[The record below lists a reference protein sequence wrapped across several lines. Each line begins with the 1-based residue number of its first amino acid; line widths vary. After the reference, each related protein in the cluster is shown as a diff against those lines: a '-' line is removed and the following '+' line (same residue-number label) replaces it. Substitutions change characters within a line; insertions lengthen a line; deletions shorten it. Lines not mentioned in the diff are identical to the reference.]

1 MASDSFEDLLEE
13 LTNVGGPSG
22 FEEPVRRIVERE
34 LEPIVDTREID
45 GLGSSISILTNK
57 SAKYRVLLTAHMD
70 ELGLLVKRITPEG
83 FLKFQPIGGW
93 LPQAIIGQRWIVKT
107 HKTEITGITGIKTVH
122 VMSPKERAEIFDVE
136 GMFIDVGAT
145 SAEDAR
151 NRLGVRPGDPVYP
164 DSKFKALEGGA
175 RLIGKAWDDRVG
187 VAVLIQVM
195 KNLAEIKPPVTVVG
209 AATVQEEIGLRG
221 AQTSGYLAEADIA
234 INLESGV
241 AGDYP
246 SISPDEAQE
255 QIGGGPSI
263 FFHDSSMIPNTRF
276 RDFVVDLAER
286 ESIPIQF
293 NVLSGYG
300 QDGSA
305 IQRTRGGVP
314 VVNIGV
320 PTRYLHSHQGLVAR
334 SDIEECVGLV
344 TKIVTSLTDNV
355 VENLRSFD

>member
-1 MASDSFEDLLEE
+1 MATDEFENLLEE

-22 FEEPVRRIVERE
+22 FEEPVRLIVERE
-34 LEPIVDTREID
+34 LDSVIDVREID
-45 GLGSSISILTNK
+45 GLGSSISTLTNE
-57 SAKYRVLLTAHMD
+57 SSKYRVLLTAHMD

-93 LPQAIIGQRWIVKT
+93 LAQAIIGQRWIVKT
-107 HKTEITGITGIKTVH
+107 HKGEIAGITGIKTIH
-122 VMSPKERAEIFDVE
+122 VMNAKERGEVFDLD

-145 SAEDAR
+145 SDEDAR
-151 NRLGVRPGDPVYP
+151 SRLGIRPGDAVYP
-164 DSKFKALEGGA
+164 DSKFKALEGGS
-175 RLIGKAWDDRVG
+175 RFIGKAWDDRVG

-195 KNLAEIKPPVTVVG
+195 KSLAGAKPPITVVG

-246 SISPDEAQE
+246 GISLDEAQE

-286 ESIPIQF
+286 ENIPIQF

-334 SDIEECVGLV
+334 TDIEECVKLV
-344 TKIVTSLTDNV
+344 TEIVTSLTDDV

>member
-1 MASDSFEDLLEE
+1 MAADNFENLLEE

-34 LEPIVDTREID
+34 LEPVVDTREID
-45 GLGSSISILTNK
+45 GLGSAISILTNE

-107 HKTEITGITGIKTVH
+107 HKTEIAGVTGIKTVH
-122 VMSPKERAEIFDVE
+122 VMSAKERAEIFDVE

-145 SAEDAR
+145 SDEDAR

-195 KNLAEIKPPVTVVG
+195 KNLAEVKPPITVVG

-246 SISPDEAQE
+246 SISLDEAQE
-255 QIGGGPSI
+255 QIGAGPSI

-286 ESIPIQF
+286 ENIPIQF

-305 IQRTRGGVP
+305 IQRTRGGAP

-334 SDIEECVGLV
+334 SDIDECVRLV
-344 TKIVTSLTDNV
+344 TKIVTSLADNV